1 MKLSSP
7 LLALA
12 CLLTPVAFA
21 QDQRPIVITGTLL
34 PRSLGSEIAATSVL
48 TREDLERTGARD
60 LVSALNLLG
69 TALVEQ
75 QGGPGT
81 AAVVRLRGAD
91 SRDTLVL
98 VDGVPLTDV
107 TSGLASLSQLDTHAI
122 ERIEVVRGNLSALYG
137 ANATGGVIQ
146 VFTRRGSAQPQL
158 EATLGGGS
166 RGTRAFNASV
176 AGTLQSLRGRITVG
190 LERSDGFSA
199 GNPAVAP
206 AANPDAD
213 GYRRRNAA
221 LALDWGAAEGHRIGL
236 DVRVSSGRVQYDD
249 ASAFSAPTDTHD
261 AYVLQRGVGL
271 QGSHRVSEQWS
282 LGWRAA
288 DSYEGRSD
296 TSVSAF
302 GPFTFG
308 NTLHN
313 RVVALEANGALTE
326 RWNLLLGVERLAQST
341 ENLTYTRPRRDTD
354 VLRLGLQHDASWG
367 SLQANLRRDN
377 TSDFGRADSALL
389 GATWRFAPGLSAI
402 ASVSTSFTPPTLDF
416 LFFDC
421 APFGFACSNPD
432 LRPERSRNAD
442 LALQWSDAATL
453 VRATAFAARYRDKIV
468 NDANFIPQN
477 SARVKNQGLELA
489 ARTRAGRWSL
499 AGEAAL
505 QNSVDSDTGER
516 QLRRPRQQLAARVFH
531 DAGALGF
538 GAALRYIGDR
548 PDRNSIVLPSHTL
561 VDLHARWRVAPDW
574 QVSAA
579 LDNLFDRAYQ
589 PTAGYNGKPR
599 GFFVSLGWA
608 PRP

>member
-1 MKLSSP
+1 MKLSSL

-12 CLLTPVAFA
+12 SLLTPVAFA
-21 QDQRPIVITGTLL
+21 QDQRPIIITGSLL

-107 TSGLASLSQLDTHAI
+107 TSGLASLSQLDTNAI

-146 VFTRRGSAQPQL
+146 IFTRRGSAQPQL
-158 EATLGGGS
+158 QATFGAGS
-166 RGTRAFNASV
+166 RATRTVNASL
-176 AGTLQSLRGRITVG
+176 AGSVQTMSGRITLG
-190 LERSDGFSA
+190 AERSDGFSA
-199 GNPAVAP
+199 GNPAAAS

-221 LALDWGAAEGHRIGL
+221 LALDWSVADGHQIGL
-236 DVRVSSGRVQYDD
+236 DLRVSSGRVQYDD
-249 ASAFSAPTDTHD
+249 VSSFSAPTDTHD
-261 AYVLQRGVGL
+261 GYVLQRGLTLRGK
-271 QGSHRVSEQWS
+271 HRVSEQWS
-282 LGWRAA
+282 LAWRAA
-288 DSYEGRSD
+288 DGYEGRSD

-308 NTLHN
+308 NILHN
-313 RVVALEANGALTE
+313 RVVALDANGTLTDG
-326 RWNLLLGVERLAQST
+326 WTLVLGAERLAQST
-341 ENLTYTRPRRDTD
+341 ENLTYTRQRRDTD
-354 VLRLGLQHDASWG
+354 VLRLGLQHDAAWG
-367 SLQANLRRDN
+367 SLQANLRRDS

-389 GATWRFAPGLSAI
+389 GGTWRFAPNFSAI
-402 ASVSTSFTPPTLDF
+402 ASVSTSFTPPSLDF

-453 VRATAFAARYRDKIV
+453 VRATAFAARYRDKIA

-477 SARVKNQGLELA
+477 AARVKNQGLELA
-489 ARTRAGRWSL
+489 ARTRVGRWSL
-499 AGEAAL
+499 AGEATL
-505 QNSVDSDTGER
+505 QNVVDSDTGER

-531 DAGALGF
+531 DAGVWGA

-548 PDRNSIVLPSHTL
+548 PDRNAIVLPSHSL
-561 VDLHARWRVAPDW
+561 IDLHARWRVAPQW

-579 LDNLFDRAYQ
+579 LENLFDRAYQ

-599 GFFVSLGWA
+599 GVFVTLGWA
-608 PRP
+608 PQP